1 MEFKE
6 NPNSSAP
13 ESTEARKKV
22 RNSTL
27 FHAVWIGFL
36 AGIMVFGIVAWSMTT
51 DKKIGFLIPFFFPAF
66 FMFKLF
72 KKPPQKGDSA

>member
-1 MEFKE
+1 MEIKQNQKSSEAE
-6 NPNSSAP
+6 N
-13 ESTEARKKV
+13 TEAQKKA
-22 RNSTL
+22 RNSKL

-66 FMFKLF
+66 FMYKLF